1 MPFKSEDQRRWMHLH
16 HPEIAKDWEK
26 KYKDGGFVEDSKEA
40 NKAGD
45 IVNAKLAIGELILNG
60 KHLEKVEEITGVP
73 AEQFWAEVG
82 VPGFEGGQNPM
93 EARGGGVSKRDYL
106 MKYQAGGVPIQ
117 QSLNVPSP
125 EYEGIIPLERRVT
138 QHATP
143 RQGVEGYFDMS
154 KIEFAPEEDISG
166 LLGLLQRLLPGGKTG
181 KKSRKMT
188 NKEKEE
194 VYRREAY
201 NKPLPKSNPYYE
213 FYNEED

>member
-1 MPFKSEDQRRWMHLH
+1 MGRNNMANNNEQKSILEVFGSKSQDGDKVKGLLLNALMRNS
-16 HPEIAKDWEK
+16 
-26 KYKDGGFVEDSKEA
+26 YKNGGE
-40 NKAGD
+40 
-45 IVNAKLAIGELILNG
+45 
-60 KHLEKVEEITGVP
+60 
-73 AEQFWAEVG
+73 
-82 VPGFEGGQNPM
+82 
-93 EARGGGVSKRDYL
+93 
-106 MKYQAGGVPIQ
+106 VPIQ
-117 QSLNVPSP
+117 QSLNVASP